1 MQMHV
6 TPLLMALL
14 LGALA
19 LSGCE
24 SSGRAMD
31 AALLLGD
38 VRAGAED
45 SRLKRRTETPQ
56 RQTIRYRYDNEER
69 VADHYRSGD
78 SARGRLILVH
88 GFTEQG
94 RRDPRLVEFAH
105 SMARSGFEVIA
116 PEVPGLTDLSISQD
130 ESRVIAD
137 AVRHA
142 TDDGA
147 PVALAAISFAVGPT
161 MLAAME
167 ADTAEAVDII
177 LAVGPYYDLID
188 VIRYASTGD
197 DAGRADD
204 AEAMQP
210 RPEGRWI
217 ILLAQRHRLDDAG
230 DRELLG
236 TIGER
241 RLENPRAA
249 IEDLAE
255 KLGAE
260 GRALLDLVQNDDPDA
275 VEGLIAALPAAIRD
289 DLAALNLAQLDLS
302 PLSARLILIHGPED
316 RVIPINH
323 SERLKQ
329 ALPDGQAQLYRAG
342 GLDHVDVSTGFFDG
356 IQLWRA
362 TRHLFR
368 LADQRR
374 DRE

>member
-1 MQMHV
+1 
-6 TPLLMALL
+6 MALL

-197 DAGRADD
+197 DPGRADD

-236 TIGER
+236 KIGER
-241 RLENPRAA
+241 RLENPQAA

-260 GRALLDLVQNDDPDA
+260 GRALLDLVRNEDPDA
-275 VEGLIAALPAAIRD
+275 VEGLVAALPAAIRD
-289 DLAALNLAQLDLS
+289 DLAALNLAERDLS

-316 RVIPINH
+316 RVIPISH

-368 LADQRR
+368 LADQRG
-374 DRE
+374 DSE